1 MSGKN
6 PAPPLIEFRN
16 ITVNRGLRPA
26 LQDFSLS
33 IPLGEHVAVLGPN
46 GSGKSTLIKT
56 MTRECY
62 PALTPDASVRIL
74 GEEVWEL
81 FALRSMLGIVSNDLL
96 DECTWD
102 IPGREMI
109 LSGFFSSVGIWPNH
123 HVTPAMEARAD
134 ELLGLLGIAHL
145 AERSIHQM
153 SAGEVQRALVGRAL
167 VEHPKAL
174 VLDEPTNSLD
184 VRARHE
190 LNDTLRVLAARGTTI
205 VTVTH
210 NLADVIPEICRVV
223 LLKRGKVFADGP
235 KEEMLRDDLL
245 SRLFDTPVEVTRRDG
260 YYHLW

>member
-96 DECTWD
+96 EECTWD

-190 LNDTLRVLAARGTTI
+190 LNDTLRALAARGTTI

-210 NLADVIPEICRVV
+210 NLADVIPEIRRVV

-235 KEEMLRDDLL
+235 KEEVLRDDLL